1 MMHMQSA
8 QQRDMHRAALEGRPV
23 SPETA
28 LEILQCGARE
38 IPDILSCATEM
49 RRRRFGD
56 RLHFCSIMNAK
67 SGACS
72 EDCSFCAQSVHHH
85 TEARVAGLA
94 PMEEMIASYE
104 AASRCPIDHF
114 GLVTSGKAVSQGD
127 LDILCKIPGMGANG
141 RVGWC
146 ASLGCLGLEALRALK
161 ASGFKRFHHNL
172 ETARSFFP
180 QVCTTHSYD
189 QRIETVRLAAEAGLE
204 VCCGGILGLGE
215 TDEQRVEFAATLAQE
230 KVCAIPLNF
239 LIPIEGTRQETMPVM
254 KPLEMIRS
262 IAMFRM
268 MNPLAEIKVCAGRVN
283 LRDLQSMLF
292 YAGATGMM
300 IGPLLTVA
308 GREVEQDL
316 QMLNDLEVLDGTS

>member
-1 MMHMQSA
+1 MRHA
-8 QQRDMHRAALEGRPV
+8 QRQDMRNAAREGRSV

-28 LEILQCGARE
+28 LEILRCEPHE
-38 IPDILSCATEM
+38 IPEVLSCATEM
-49 RRRRFGD
+49 RRRSFGD
-56 RLHFCSIMNAK
+56 RLSFCSIMNAK

-94 PMEEMIASYE
+94 SIEEMIASYD
-104 AASRCPIDHF
+104 ASSEYPIDHF
-114 GLVTSGKAVSQGD
+114 GLVTSGKALGQKD
-127 LDILCKIPGMGANG
+127 LDTLCKIPGMHSNG

-146 ASLGCLGLEALRALK
+146 ASLGCLDLEALKALK
-161 ASGFKRFHHNL
+161 DSGFKRFHHNL

-180 QVCTTHSYD
+180 RVCTTHGYD
-189 QRIETVRLAAEAGLE
+189 QRIETIRLAAEAGLE

-215 TDEQRVEFAATLAQE
+215 TEEQRVEFAALLARE
-230 KVCAIPLNF
+230 KVTAIPLNF
-239 LIPIEGTRQETMPVM
+239 LIPVEGTRQEATPVM
-254 KPLEMIRS
+254 NPLDMIRS

-268 MNPLAEIKVCAGRVN
+268 MNPPAEIKVCAGRVN

-308 GREVEQDL
+308 GREVERDL
-316 QMLNDLEVLDGTS
+316 RMLKDLEVFDGVS